1 MNIRT
6 FVTSLDLSLTNT
18 LFAIGA
24 AVLSFIV
31 IHGAVAFFR
40 GRLATLSENSAHSAV
55 AAVLRQTLA
64 RTSKLAV
71 IATSLLIGLSV
82 LDLPPKWEGR
92 VSNLWFITL
101 GIQLALYAHR
111 AIAVTAQRYF
121 RQRAPA
127 GGDDEQVT
135 VANTFITWILQIAVW
150 VIFLL
155 ATLSNLGINVTT
167 LVASLG
173 IGGIAIALAVQ
184 NVLGDLFASLSIAVD
199 KPFEVGDSI
208 SVAGF
213 SGKVEHV
220 GLKTTRV
227 RADSG
232 EQIVISNAQILKDT
246 LRNFKRMTTRRV
258 QFTVNVNPTT
268 APAVAGQV
276 PGALRTIIE
285 RQSQVRFD
293 RAHLKTLD
301 QEFIGYEVVYFVLDP
316 NYTLFMDTQQTIIL
330 ETMQLLDELGIS
342 TARRAQPVKVIAAE
356 VQAAEAGTASA
367 APVTSASTST
377 STSTSTTPAPAGA
390 ARPTLIKTAFD

>member
-1 MNIRT
+1 VNIRT
-6 FVTSLDLSLTNT
+6 FITTLDLSLPNT

-24 AVLSFIV
+24 AVASFIV

-40 GRLATLSENSAHSAV
+40 RRLCALSDERAHKPV
-55 AAVLRQTLA
+55 AEVLRQTLA

-82 LDLPPKWEGR
+82 LDLPLKWEGR

-111 AIAVTAQRYF
+111 AIAVAAQRYF
-121 RQRAPA
+121 RRRAPA
-127 GGDDEQVT
+127 GIEDEQVT
-135 VANTFITWILQIAVW
+135 VAHTFITWVLQITVW
-150 VIFLL
+150 VVFVL
-155 ATLSNLGINVTT
+155 ATLSNLGINVST

-246 LRNFKRMTTRRV
+246 LRNFKRMSTRRV
-258 QFTVNVNPTT
+258 QFTLNVNPTT
-268 APAVAGQV
+268 KPDVAAQV
-276 PGALRTIIE
+276 PPALQAIIE
-285 RQSQVRFD
+285 KQATVRFE
-293 RAHLKTLD
+293 RAHLKSLD
-301 QEFIGYEVVYFVLDP
+301 QEFISYEVVYYVLDP
-316 NYTLFMDTQQTIIL
+316 NYTLYMDTQQAIIL
-330 ETMQLLDELGIS
+330 ETMRLLDELGIS
-342 TARRAQPVKVIAAE
+342 TAKRAQPVKVIASDVTPDAPQKAPE
-356 VQAAEAGTASA
+356 AARES
-367 APVTSASTST
+367 PV
-377 STSTSTTPAPAGA
+377 
-390 ARPTLIKTAFD
+390 ARPTLIKTAYE

>member
-1 MNIRT
+1 VNIRT
-6 FVTSLDLSLTNT
+6 FFTSLDLTLANS

-40 GRLATLSENSAHSAV
+40 RRLCAVPENHANNAV
-55 AAVLRQTLA
+55 FEVLRQTLA

-71 IATSLLIGLSV
+71 LATALLIGLSV
-82 LDLPPKWEGR
+82 LDLPLKWDAR

-101 GIQLALYAHR
+101 GIQLALWVHR
-111 AIAVTAQRYF
+111 AIAVAAQRYF
-121 RQRAPA
+121 RRHAPA
-127 GGDDEQVT
+127 GGEDQQVT
-135 VANTFITWILQIAVW
+135 VAHTFITWVLQIMVW
-150 VIFLL
+150 VVFLL
-155 ATLSNLGINVTT
+155 ATLQNLGINVTT

-208 SVAGF
+208 AVAGF

-246 LRNFKRMTTRRV
+246 LRNFKRMSTRRV
-258 QFTVNVNPTT
+258 QFAVNVNPTT
-268 APAVAGQV
+268 PPAIAGQV
-276 PGALRTIIE
+276 PAALKAIIE
-285 RQSQVRFD
+285 RQDKVRFD

-301 QEFIGYEVVYFVLDP
+301 QEFIGYEVVYFVLTAD
-316 NYTLFMDTQQTIIL
+316 YSLFMDTQQTIIL
-330 ETMQLLDELGIS
+330 ETMQLLDQLGIS
-342 TARRAQPVKVIAAE
+342 TAKRAQPVNVIANE
-356 VQAAEAGTASA
+356 VQPVPQVAQPVSA
-367 APVTSASTST
+367 RDNP
-377 STSTSTTPAPAGA
+377 A
-390 ARPTLIKTAFD
+390 ARPTLIKTAYE

>member
-1 MNIRT
+1 VNIRT
-6 FVTSLDLSLTNT
+6 FFSSLDLSLTNT

-40 GRLATLSENSAHSAV
+40 RRLCALPEDHANNAV
-55 AAVLRQTLA
+55 FDVLRQTLA

-82 LDLPPKWEGR
+82 LDLPLKWEAR

-121 RQRAPA
+121 RRRAPA
-127 GGDDEQVT
+127 GVEDQQVT
-135 VANTFITWILQIAVW
+135 VAHTFITWVLQIMVW

-155 ATLSNLGINVTT
+155 ATLQNLGINVTT

-246 LRNFKRMTTRRV
+246 LRNFKRMSTRRV
-258 QFTVNVNPTT
+258 QFAVNVNPTT
-268 APAVAGQV
+268 PPDIAGQV
-276 PGALRTIIE
+276 PAALRAIIE
-285 RQSQVRFD
+285 KQDKVRFD

-301 QEFIGYEVVYFVLDP
+301 QEFIGYEVVYFVLTPD
-316 NYTLFMDTQQTIIL
+316 YALFMDTQQTIIL
-330 ETMQLLDELGIS
+330 ETMQLLDQLGIS
-342 TARRAQPVKVIAAE
+342 TAKRAQPVNVIASE
-356 VQAAEAGTASA
+356 VQPAAQPDQP
-367 APVTSASTST
+367 APVREA
-377 STSTSTTPAPAGA
+377 PAP
-390 ARPTLIKTAFD
+390 RPTLIKTAYE

>member
-1 MNIRT
+1 VNIRT
-6 FVTSLDLSLTNT
+6 FFTSLDLTLANS

-40 GRLATLSENSAHSAV
+40 RRLCAVPENHANNAV
-55 AAVLRQTLA
+55 FEVLRQTLA

-71 IATSLLIGLSV
+71 FATALLIGLSV
-82 LDLPPKWEGR
+82 LDLPLKWDAR

-101 GIQLALYAHR
+101 GIQLAMWVHR
-111 AIAVTAQRYF
+111 AIAVAAQRYF
-121 RQRAPA
+121 RRHAPA
-127 GGDDEQVT
+127 GGEDQQVT
-135 VANTFITWILQIAVW
+135 VAHTFITWVLQIMVW
-150 VIFLL
+150 VVFLL
-155 ATLSNLGINVTT
+155 ATLQNLGINVTT

-208 SVAGF
+208 AVAGF

-246 LRNFKRMTTRRV
+246 LRNFKRMSTRRV
-258 QFTVNVNPTT
+258 QFAVNVNPTT
-268 APAVAGQV
+268 PPAIAGQV
-276 PGALRTIIE
+276 PAALKAIIE
-285 RQSQVRFD
+285 RQDKVRFD

-301 QEFIGYEVVYFVLDP
+301 QEFIGYEVVYFVLTAD
-316 NYTLFMDTQQTIIL
+316 YSLFMDTQQTIIL
-330 ETMQLLDELGIS
+330 ETMQLLDQLGIS
-342 TARRAQPVKVIAAE
+342 TAKRAQPVNVIANE
-356 VQAAEAGTASA
+356 VQPVPQEAQ
-367 APVTSASTST
+367 
-377 STSTSTTPAPAGA
+377 PAPARDNPA
-390 ARPTLIKTAFD
+390 ARPTLIKTAYE

>member
-1 MNIRT
+1 VNIRT

-18 LFAIGA
+18 LFAIAA

-40 GRLATLSENSAHSAV
+40 RRLCNLSEERAHKPV
-55 AAVLRQTLA
+55 AEVLRQTLA

-71 IATSLLIGLSV
+71 LATALLIGLSV
-82 LDLPPKWEGR
+82 LDLPPKWDAR

-111 AIAVTAQRYF
+111 AIAVAAQRYF
-121 RQRAPA
+121 RRRAPA
-127 GGDDEQVT
+127 GVEDEQVT
-135 VANTFITWILQIAVW
+135 VAHTFITWVLQIAVW

-155 ATLSNLGINVTT
+155 ATLQNLGINVST

-258 QFTVNVNPTT
+258 QFAVNVNPTT
-268 APAVAGQV
+268 SPDVAAQV
-276 PGALRTIIE
+276 PAALKAIIE
-285 RQSQVRFD
+285 KQDNVRFE

-301 QEFIGYEVVYFVLDP
+301 QEYLGYEVVYYVLDP
-316 NYTLFMDTQQTIIL
+316 NYTLFMDTQQAIIL
-330 ETMQLLDELGIS
+330 ETMQLLEALGIS
-342 TARRAQPVKVIAAE
+342 TAKRAQPVKVIAAD
-356 VQAAEAGTASA
+356 VTRDTPVAAAEPAHHT
-367 APVTSASTST
+367 PV
-377 STSTSTTPAPAGA
+377 P
-390 ARPTLIKTAFD
+390 RPTLIKTAYE

>member
-1 MNIRT
+1 VNIRT
-6 FVTSLDLSLTNT
+6 FFTSLDLTLANS

-40 GRLATLSENSAHSAV
+40 RRLCAVPENHANNAV
-55 AAVLRQTLA
+55 FEVLRQTLA

-71 IATSLLIGLSV
+71 LATALLIGLSV
-82 LDLPPKWEGR
+82 LDLPLKWDAR

-101 GIQLALYAHR
+101 GIQLALWVHR
-111 AIAVTAQRYF
+111 AIAVAAQRYF
-121 RQRAPA
+121 RRHAPA
-127 GGDDEQVT
+127 GGEDQQVT
-135 VANTFITWILQIAVW
+135 VAHTFITWVLQIMVW
-150 VIFLL
+150 VVFLL
-155 ATLSNLGINVTT
+155 ATLQNLGINVTT

-208 SVAGF
+208 AVAGF

-246 LRNFKRMTTRRV
+246 LRNFKRMSTRRV
-258 QFTVNVNPTT
+258 QFAVNVNPTT
-268 APAVAGQV
+268 PPAIAGQV
-276 PGALRTIIE
+276 PAALKAIIE
-285 RQSQVRFD
+285 RQDKVRFD

-301 QEFIGYEVVYFVLDP
+301 QEFIGYEVVYFVLTAD
-316 NYTLFMDTQQTIIL
+316 YSLFMDTQQTIIL
-330 ETMQLLDELGIS
+330 ETMRLLDQLGIS
-342 TARRAQPVKVIAAE
+342 TAKRAQPVNVIANE
-356 VQAAEAGTASA
+356 VQPVPQEAQ
-367 APVTSASTST
+367 
-377 STSTSTTPAPAGA
+377 PAPARDNPA
-390 ARPTLIKTAFD
+390 ARPTLIKTAHE

>member
-1 MNIRT
+1 VNIRT
-6 FVTSLDLSLTNT
+6 FFTSLDLTLANS

-40 GRLATLSENSAHSAV
+40 RRLCAVPENHANNAV
-55 AAVLRQTLA
+55 FEVLRQTLA

-71 IATSLLIGLSV
+71 FATALLIGLSV
-82 LDLPPKWEGR
+82 LDLPPKWDAR

-101 GIQLALYAHR
+101 GIQLALWVHR
-111 AIAVTAQRYF
+111 AIAVAAQRYF
-121 RQRAPA
+121 RRHEPA
-127 GGDDEQVT
+127 GGEDQQVT
-135 VANTFITWILQIAVW
+135 VAHTFITWVLQIMVW
-150 VIFLL
+150 VVFLL
-155 ATLSNLGINVTT
+155 ATLQNLGINVTT

-258 QFTVNVNPTT
+258 QFAVNVNPTT
-268 APAVAGQV
+268 PPDIAGQV
-276 PGALRTIIE
+276 PAALKAIIE
-285 RQSQVRFD
+285 RQDKVRFD

-301 QEFIGYEVVYFVLDP
+301 QEFIGYEVVYFVLTAD
-316 NYTLFMDTQQTIIL
+316 YSLFMDTQQTIIL
-330 ETMQLLDELGIS
+330 ETMQLLDQLGIS
-342 TARRAQPVKVIAAE
+342 TAKRAQPVNVIANE
-356 VQAAEAGTASA
+356 VQ
-367 APVTSASTST
+367 PVPQVAQ
-377 STSTSTTPAPAGA
+377 PAPARDNPA
-390 ARPTLIKTAFD
+390 ARPTLIKTAYEQ

>member
-1 MNIRT
+1 VNIRT
-6 FVTSLDLSLTNT
+6 FFTSLDLTVANS

-40 GRLATLSENSAHSAV
+40 RRLCAVPENHANNAV
-55 AAVLRQTLA
+55 FEVLRQTLA

-71 IATSLLIGLSV
+71 LATALLIGLSV
-82 LDLPPKWEGR
+82 LDLPLKWDAR

-101 GIQLALYAHR
+101 GIQLALWVHR
-111 AIAVTAQRYF
+111 AIAVAAQRYF
-121 RQRAPA
+121 RRHAPA
-127 GGDDEQVT
+127 GGEDQQVT
-135 VANTFITWILQIAVW
+135 VAHTFITWVLQIMVW
-150 VIFLL
+150 VVFLL
-155 ATLSNLGINVTT
+155 ATLQNLGINVTT

-208 SVAGF
+208 AVAGF

-246 LRNFKRMTTRRV
+246 LRNFKRMSTRRV
-258 QFTVNVNPTT
+258 QFAVNVNPTT
-268 APAVAGQV
+268 PPAIAGQV
-276 PGALRTIIE
+276 PAALKAIIE
-285 RQSQVRFD
+285 RQDKVRFD

-301 QEFIGYEVVYFVLDP
+301 QEFIGYEVVYFVLTAD
-316 NYTLFMDTQQTIIL
+316 YSLFMDTQQTIIL
-330 ETMQLLDELGIS
+330 ETMQLLDQLGIS
-342 TARRAQPVKVIAAE
+342 TAKRAQPVNVIANE
-356 VQAAEAGTASA
+356 VQPVPQVAQPVSA
-367 APVTSASTST
+367 RDNP
-377 STSTSTTPAPAGA
+377 A
-390 ARPTLIKTAFD
+390 ARPTLIKTAYE

>member
-1 MNIRT
+1 VNIRT
-6 FVTSLDLSLTNT
+6 FFTSLDLTLANS

-40 GRLATLSENSAHSAV
+40 RRLCAVPENHANNAV
-55 AAVLRQTLA
+55 FEVLRQTLA

-71 IATSLLIGLSV
+71 LATALLIGLSV
-82 LDLPPKWEGR
+82 LDLPLKWDAR

-101 GIQLALYAHR
+101 GIQLALWVHR
-111 AIAVTAQRYF
+111 AIAVAAQRYF
-121 RQRAPA
+121 RRHAPA
-127 GGDDEQVT
+127 GGEDQQVT
-135 VANTFITWILQIAVW
+135 VAHTFITWVLQIMVW
-150 VIFLL
+150 VVFLL
-155 ATLSNLGINVTT
+155 ATLQNLGINVTT

-208 SVAGF
+208 AVAGF

-246 LRNFKRMTTRRV
+246 LRNFKRMSTRRV
-258 QFTVNVNPTT
+258 QFAVNVNPTT
-268 APAVAGQV
+268 PPAIAGQV
-276 PGALRTIIE
+276 PAALKAIIE
-285 RQSQVRFD
+285 RQDKVRFD

-301 QEFIGYEVVYFVLDP
+301 QEFIGYEVVYFVLTAD
-316 NYTLFMDTQQTIIL
+316 YSLFMDTQQTIIL
-330 ETMQLLDELGIS
+330 ETMQLLDQLGIS
-342 TARRAQPVKVIAAE
+342 TAKRAQPVNVIANE
-356 VQAAEAGTASA
+356 VQ
-367 APVTSASTST
+367 PVPQVAQ
-377 STSTSTTPAPAGA
+377 PAPARDNPA
-390 ARPTLIKTAFD
+390 ARPTLIKTAYE

>member
-1 MNIRT
+1 VNIRT
-6 FVTSLDLSLTNT
+6 FVTTLDLSLTNT
-18 LFAIGA
+18 LFAIAA

-31 IHGAVAFFR
+31 IHGTVAFFR
-40 GRLATLSENSAHSAV
+40 KRLCNLPDAKAHQPV
-55 AAVLRQTLA
+55 YEVLRQTLA
-64 RTSKLAV
+64 RTSRLAV
-71 IATSLLIGLSV
+71 LATALLIGLSV
-82 LDLPPKWEGR
+82 LDLPPKWEAR

-101 GIQLALYAHR
+101 GIQLAIYAHR
-111 AIAVTAQRYF
+111 AIAVAAQRYF
-121 RQRAPA
+121 RRRAPS
-127 GGDDEQVT
+127 GVEDEQVT
-135 VANTFITWILQIAVW
+135 VAHTFITWVLQIAVW

-155 ATLSNLGINVTT
+155 ATLQNLGINVTT

-246 LRNFKRMTTRRV
+246 LRNFKRMTTRRI
-258 QFTVNVNPTT
+258 QFAINVNPTT
-268 APAVAGQV
+268 APDVAAQV
-276 PGALRTIIE
+276 PAALKAIIE
-285 RQSQVRFD
+285 KQDKVRFE

-301 QEFIGYEVVYFVLDP
+301 QEFIAYEVVYYVLDP
-316 NYTLFMDTQQTIIL
+316 NYTLFMDTQQAIIL
-330 ETMQLLDELGIS
+330 DVMQLLDQLGIS
-342 TARRAQPVKVIAAE
+342 TAKRAQPVKVMAAE
-356 VQAAEAGTASA
+356 VTKDAPAAGPAPVASA
-367 APVTSASTST
+367 P
-377 STSTSTTPAPAGA
+377 
-390 ARPTLIKTAFD
+390 RPTLIKTAYE

>member
-1 MNIRT
+1 VNIRT
-6 FVTSLDLSLTNT
+6 FFTSLDLTLANS

-40 GRLATLSENSAHSAV
+40 RRLCAVPENHANNAV
-55 AAVLRQTLA
+55 FEVLRQTLA

-71 IATSLLIGLSV
+71 LATALLIGLSV
-82 LDLPPKWEGR
+82 LDLPPKWDAR

-101 GIQLALYAHR
+101 GIQLAMWVHR
-111 AIAVTAQRYF
+111 AIAVAAQRYF
-121 RQRAPA
+121 RRHAPA
-127 GGDDEQVT
+127 GGEDQQVT
-135 VANTFITWILQIAVW
+135 VAHTFITWVLQIMVW
-150 VIFLL
+150 VVFLL
-155 ATLSNLGINVTT
+155 ATLQNLGINVTT

-208 SVAGF
+208 AVAGF

-246 LRNFKRMTTRRV
+246 LRNFKRMSTRRV
-258 QFTVNVNPTT
+258 QFAVNVNPTT
-268 APAVAGQV
+268 PPAIAGQV
-276 PGALRTIIE
+276 PAALKAIIE
-285 RQSQVRFD
+285 RQDKVRFD

-301 QEFIGYEVVYFVLDP
+301 QEFIGYEVVYFVLTAD
-316 NYTLFMDTQQTIIL
+316 YSLFMDTQQTIIL
-330 ETMQLLDELGIS
+330 ETMQLLDQLGIS
-342 TARRAQPVKVIAAE
+342 TAKRAQPVNVIANE
-356 VQAAEAGTASA
+356 VQPVPQVAQPVSA
-367 APVTSASTST
+367 RDNP
-377 STSTSTTPAPAGA
+377 A
-390 ARPTLIKTAFD
+390 ARPTLIKTAYE

>member
-1 MNIRT
+1 MNIPV
-6 FVTSLDLSLTNT
+6 FITSLDLSLTNT

-40 GRLATLSENSAHSAV
+40 KRLNSLSESGAHSAV
-55 AAVLRQTLA
+55 AEVLRQTLA

-71 IATSLLIGLSV
+71 IATALLIGLSV

-111 AIAVTAQRYF
+111 AIAVSAQRYF
-121 RQRAPA
+121 RRRAPV
-127 GGDDEQVT
+127 GGEDEQVT
-135 VANTFITWILQIAVW
+135 VAHTFITWILQIAVW
-150 VIFLL
+150 VVFLL
-155 ATLSNLGINVTT
+155 ATLSNLGVNVST

-173 IGGIAIALAVQ
+173 IGGIAVALAVQ

-258 QFTVNVNPTT
+258 QFALQVNPDTP
-268 APAVAGQV
+268 PALAGQI
-276 PGALRTIIE
+276 PAALRAIIE
-285 RQSQVRFD
+285 RQDKVRFD
-293 RAHLKTLD
+293 RAHLKTLAP
-301 QEFIGYEVVYFVLDP
+301 ESIGYEVVYFVLDP
-316 NYTLFMDTQQTIIL
+316 NYTLFMDTQQIIIL
-330 ETMQLLDELGIS
+330 EMMQLLDDLGIS
-342 TARRAQPVKVIAAE
+342 TAPRPQPVQVMAAE
-356 VQAAEAGTASA
+356 VLPGPTAA
-367 APVTSASTST
+367 APV
-377 STSTSTTPAPAGA
+377 
-390 ARPTLIKTAFD
+390 RPTLLKTASDQATASVPAPRATRAPSG

>member
-24 AVLSFIV
+24 AVASFII

-40 GRLATLSENSAHSAV
+40 RRLCAVSEDNGHSAV
-55 AAVLRQTLA
+55 AEVLRQTLA

-101 GIQLALYAHR
+101 GIQLALWAHR

-121 RQRAPA
+121 RRRAPA
-127 GGDDEQVT
+127 GVEDEQVT
-135 VANTFITWILQIAVW
+135 VAHTFITWILQIAVW
-150 VIFLL
+150 VVFLL

-246 LRNFKRMTTRRV
+246 LRNFKRMSTRRI
-258 QFTVNVNPTT
+258 QFSVNVNPTT
-268 APAVAGQV
+268 PPDVAGKV
-276 PGALRTIIE
+276 PAALKAIIE
-285 RQSQVRFD
+285 KQDQVRFD

-301 QEFIGYEVVYFVLDP
+301 QEFIGYEIVYFVLTPD
-316 NYTLFMDTQQTIIL
+316 YGLFMNTQQTILL
-330 ETMQLLDELGIS
+330 ETMQLLESLGIS
-342 TARRAQPVKVIAAE
+342 TAKRAQPVQVIAAE
-356 VQAAEAGTASA
+356 VQAADTPATAASA
-367 APVTSASTST
+367 PAPVT
-377 STSTSTTPAPAGA
+377 
-390 ARPTLIKTAFD
+390 ARPTLIKTAYE

>member
-1 MNIRT
+1 VNIRT

-24 AVLSFIV
+24 AVLSFI
-31 IHGAVAFFR
+31 ILHGAIALFR
-40 GRLATLSENSAHSAV
+40 KRLDALSEENAHRPV
-55 AAVLRQTLA
+55 VEVLRQTLA
-64 RTSKLAV
+64 RTSRLA
-71 IATSLLIGLSV
+71 IFATAVLIGLSV
-82 LDLPPKWEGR
+82 LDLPLKWEAR

-101 GIQLALYAHR
+101 GIQLALYVHR

-121 RQRAPA
+121 RRRAPA
-127 GGDDEQVT
+127 GVEDEQVT
-135 VANTFITWILQIAVW
+135 VAHTFITWILQITVW
-150 VIFLL
+150 VVFLL

-184 NVLGDLFASLSIAVD
+184 NVLGDLFASLAIAVD

-232 EQIVISNAQILKDT
+232 EQIVIANAQILKDT

-268 APAVAGQV
+268 APDVAGQV
-276 PGALRTIIE
+276 PAALRAIIE
-285 RQSQVRFD
+285 KKDKVRFD

-301 QEFIGYEVVYFVLDP
+301 QEFISYEIVYFVLDA
-316 NYTLFMDTQQTIIL
+316 NYSLFMDTQQAVIL
-330 ETMQLLDELGIS
+330 EIMALLDDLGIS
-342 TARRAQPVKVIAAE
+342 TAKRAQPVRVIAT
-356 VQAAEAGTASA
+356 EAPHATQ
-367 APVTSASTST
+367 
-377 STSTSTTPAPAGA
+377 PAPERPRETPA
-390 ARPTLIKTAFD
+390 ARPTLIKTAYE

>member
-6 FVTSLDLSLTNT
+6 FFSSLDLTLANS

-40 GRLATLSENSAHSAV
+40 RRLCALPENHANNAV
-55 AAVLRQTLA
+55 FEVLRQTLA

-71 IATSLLIGLSV
+71 FATALLIGLSV
-82 LDLPPKWEGR
+82 LDLPQKWDAR

-101 GIQLALYAHR
+101 GIQLALWVHR
-111 AIAVTAQRYF
+111 AIAVAAQRYF
-121 RQRAPA
+121 RRRAPA
-127 GGDDEQVT
+127 GVEDQQVT
-135 VANTFITWILQIAVW
+135 VAHTFITWVLQIMVW
-150 VIFLL
+150 VVFLL
-155 ATLSNLGINVTT
+155 ATLQNLGINVTT

-258 QFTVNVNPTT
+258 QFAVNVNPTT
-268 APAVAGQV
+268 PPDIAGQV
-276 PGALRTIIE
+276 PAALKAIIE
-285 RQSQVRFD
+285 RQDKVRFD

-301 QEFIGYEVVYFVLDP
+301 QEFIGYEVVYFVLTAD
-316 NYTLFMDTQQTIIL
+316 YSLFMDTQQTIIL
-330 ETMQLLDELGIS
+330 ETMQLLDQLGIS
-342 TARRAQPVKVIAAE
+342 TAKRAQPVNVIASE
-356 VQAAEAGTASA
+356 VQ
-367 APVTSASTST
+367 PVPQVAR
-377 STSTSTTPAPAGA
+377 PAPARDNPA
-390 ARPTLIKTAFD
+390 ARPALIKTAFE

>member
-6 FVTSLDLSLTNT
+6 FVTTLDLSLTNT

-24 AVLSFIV
+24 AILSFVV

-40 GRLATLSENSAHSAV
+40 KRLCSLSDETAHKPV
-55 AAVLRQTLA
+55 AEVLRQTLA

-71 IATSLLIGLSV
+71 VATSLLIGLSV
-82 LDLPPKWEGR
+82 LDLPAKWDAR
-92 VSNLWFITL
+92 VANLWFITL

-111 AIAVTAQRYF
+111 AIAVAAARYF
-121 RQRAPA
+121 RRRAPA

-135 VANTFITWILQIAVW
+135 VAHTFITWVLQISVW
-150 VIFLL
+150 VMFLL
-155 ATLSNLGINVTT
+155 AMLQNLGINVST

-213 SGKVEHV
+213 SGTVEHV

-246 LRNFKRMTTRRV
+246 LRNFKRMTNRRI
-258 QFTVNVNPTT
+258 QFALNVNPTT
-268 APAVAGQV
+268 APDVAARV
-276 PGALRTIIE
+276 PAALQAIIE
-285 RQSQVRFD
+285 KQARVRFE

-301 QEFIGYEVVYFVLDP
+301 QEFIGYEVVYYVLDP
-316 NYTLFMDTQQTIIL
+316 NYTLYMDIQQAIIL
-330 ETMQLLDELGIS
+330 DAMQLLDELGIS

-356 VQAAEAGTASA
+356 VRNAA
-367 APVTSASTST
+367 AP
-377 STSTSTTPAPAGA
+377 PAPAPA
-390 ARPTLIKTAFD
+390 HPPQRPALIKTAYES

>member
-1 MNIRT
+1 VNIRT
-6 FVTSLDLSLTNT
+6 FFTSLDLTLANS
-18 LFAIGA
+18 LFAVGA
-24 AVLSFIV
+24 AILSFIV

-40 GRLATLSENSAHSAV
+40 RRLCAVPENHANNAV
-55 AAVLRQTLA
+55 FEVLRQTLA

-71 IATSLLIGLSV
+71 FATALLIGLSV
-82 LDLPPKWEGR
+82 LDLPPKWDAR

-101 GIQLALYAHR
+101 GIQLALWVHR
-111 AIAVTAQRYF
+111 AIAVAAQRYF
-121 RQRAPA
+121 RRREPA
-127 GGDDEQVT
+127 GGEDQQVT
-135 VANTFITWILQIAVW
+135 VAHTFITWVLQIMVW
-150 VIFLL
+150 VVFLL
-155 ATLSNLGINVTT
+155 ATLQNLGINVTT

-258 QFTVNVNPTT
+258 QFAVNVNPTT
-268 APAVAGQV
+268 PPDIAGQV
-276 PGALRTIIE
+276 PAALKAIIE
-285 RQSQVRFD
+285 RQDKVRFD

-301 QEFIGYEVVYFVLDP
+301 QEFIGYEVVYFVLTAD
-316 NYTLFMDTQQTIIL
+316 YSLFMDTQQTIIL
-330 ETMQLLDELGIS
+330 ETMQLLDQLGIS
-342 TARRAQPVKVIAAE
+342 TAKRAQPVNVIANE
-356 VQAAEAGTASA
+356 VQSA
-367 APVTSASTST
+367 VQKDLP
-377 STSTSTTPAPAGA
+377 TPARETPA
-390 ARPTLIKTAFD
+390 ARPTLIKTAYE

>member
-6 FVTSLDLSLTNT
+6 FVTSLDLSLTNS

-24 AVLSFIV
+24 AVLSFII
-31 IHGAVAFFR
+31 IHGAIALFR
-40 GRLATLSENSAHSAV
+40 RRLDALSEENSHRPV
-55 AAVLRQTLA
+55 VEVLRQTLA
-64 RTSKLAV
+64 RTSRLA
-71 IATSLLIGLSV
+71 IFATAVLIGLSV
-82 LDLPPKWEGR
+82 LDLPLKWEAR

-101 GIQLALYAHR
+101 GIQLALYVHR

-121 RQRAPA
+121 RRRAPA
-127 GGDDEQVT
+127 GVEDEQVT
-135 VANTFITWILQIAVW
+135 VAHTFITWILQITVW

-173 IGGIAIALAVQ
+173 IGGVAIALAVQ
-184 NVLGDLFASLSIAVD
+184 NVLGDLFASLAIAVD

-268 APAVAGQV
+268 SPDCAGQV
-276 PGALRTIIE
+276 PAALRAIIE
-285 RQSQVRFD
+285 KKDKVRFD

-301 QEFIGYEVVYFVLDP
+301 QEFISYEIVYFVLDA
-316 NYTLFMDTQQTIIL
+316 NYALYMDTQQAIIL
-330 ETMQLLDELGIS
+330 EIMQLLDDLGIS
-342 TARRAQPVKVIAAE
+342 TAKRVQPVKVIATE
-356 VQAAEAGTASA
+356 TVQPAAEA
-367 APVTSASTST
+367 PRE
-377 STSTSTTPAPAGA
+377 TPAP
-390 ARPTLIKTAFD
+390 RPTLIKTAYE

>member
-1 MNIRT
+1 VTIRT
-6 FVTSLDLSLTNT
+6 FITALDLSLTNT

-40 GRLATLSENSAHSAV
+40 QRLTTLSDGRTHSAV
-55 AAVLRQTLA
+55 AEVLRQTLA

-71 IATSLLIGLSV
+71 IATALLIGLSV

-121 RQRAPA
+121 RRRAPA
-127 GGDDEQVT
+127 GGEDEQVT
-135 VANTFITWILQIAVW
+135 VAHTFITWILQIAVW
-150 VIFLL
+150 VVFLL
-155 ATLSNLGINVTT
+155 ATLSNLGINVST

-258 QFTVNVNPTT
+258 QFSLQVHPGT
-268 APAVAGQV
+268 APDLAGKL
-276 PGALRTIIE
+276 PAALRAIIE
-285 RQSQVRFD
+285 RQDKVRFD

-330 ETMQLLDELGIS
+330 EMMHLLEELGIS

-356 VQAAEAGTASA
+356 VQASDPGA
-367 APVTSASTST
+367 APALQ
-377 STSTSTTPAPAGA
+377 
-390 ARPTLIKTAFD
+390 RPTLIQTARASVPASPATRAPSA

>member
-1 MNIRT
+1 MNIRN
-6 FVTSLDLSLTNT
+6 FVTTLDLTLPNT

-24 AVLSFIV
+24 AVASFV
-31 IHGAVAFFR
+31 ILHAAVAFFR
-40 GRLATLSENSAHSAV
+40 QRLASLSEETAHRPV
-55 AAVLRQTLA
+55 AEVLRQTLA

-71 IATSLLIGLSV
+71 LATALLIGLSV
-82 LDLPPKWEGR
+82 LDLPPKWDAR

-111 AIAVTAQRYF
+111 AISVGAQRYF
-121 RQRAPA
+121 RRREAP
-127 GGDDEQVT
+127 GSQDEQVT
-135 VANTFITWILQIAVW
+135 IAHTFITWVLQISVW
-150 VIFLL
+150 VIFVLALL
-155 ATLSNLGINVTT
+155 QNLGINVST

-184 NVLGDLFASLSIAVD
+184 NVLGDLFASLSIATD

-232 EQIVISNAQILKDT
+232 EQIVIANAQILKDT

-258 QFTVNVNPTT
+258 QFALNVNPTT
-268 APAVAGQV
+268 RPDIAAQV
-276 PGALRTIIE
+276 PAALKIIIE
-285 RQSQVRFD
+285 KQANVRFE

-301 QEFIGYEVVYFVLDP
+301 QEFLGYEVVYYVLDP
-316 NYTLFMDTQQTIIL
+316 NYTLSMDIQQAIIL
-330 ETMQLLDELGIS
+330 EAMQLLDDLGIS
-342 TARRAQPVKVIAAE
+342 TARRVQPVKVVAGEVPATAA
-356 VQAAEAGTASA
+356 AHA
-367 APVTSASTST
+367 APAA
-377 STSTSTTPAPAGA
+377 PAP
-390 ARPTLIKTAFD
+390 RPTLIKTAAE

>member
-6 FVTSLDLSLTNT
+6 FFTSLDLSLTNS

-40 GRLATLSENSAHSAV
+40 RRLCAVPENHANNAV
-55 AAVLRQTLA
+55 FEVLRQTLA

-71 IATSLLIGLSV
+71 FATAVLVGLSV
-82 LDLPPKWEGR
+82 LDLPLKWEAR

-101 GIQLALYAHR
+101 GIQFALWVHR
-111 AIAVTAQRYF
+111 AIAVAAQRYF
-121 RQRAPA
+121 RRRAPA
-127 GGDDEQVT
+127 GGEDQQVT
-135 VANTFITWILQIAVW
+135 VAHTFITWVLQIMVW
-150 VIFLL
+150 VVFLL
-155 ATLSNLGINVTT
+155 ATLQNLGINVTT

-246 LRNFKRMTTRRV
+246 LRNFKRMSTRRV
-258 QFTVNVNPTT
+258 QFAVNVNPTT
-268 APAVAGQV
+268 PPHIAGQV
-276 PGALRTIIE
+276 PAALKAIIE
-285 RQSQVRFD
+285 RQDKVRFD

-301 QEFIGYEVVYFVLDP
+301 QEFLGYEVVYFVLTAD
-316 NYTLFMDTQQTIIL
+316 YALFMDTQQTIIL
-330 ETMQLLDELGIS
+330 ETMQLLDQLGIS
-342 TARRAQPVKVIAAE
+342 TAKRAQPVNVIANE
-356 VQAAEAGTASA
+356 VQPAAQAAQP
-367 APVTSASTST
+367 APVRE
-377 STSTSTTPAPAGA
+377 APA
-390 ARPTLIKTAFD
+390 ARPTLIKTAYE

>member
-1 MNIRT
+1 VNFRT
-6 FVTSLDLSLTNT
+6 FFTSLDLTLANS
-18 LFAIGA
+18 LFAVGA
-24 AVLSFIV
+24 AILSFIV

-40 GRLATLSENSAHSAV
+40 RRLCAVPENHANNAV
-55 AAVLRQTLA
+55 FEVLRQTLA

-71 IATSLLIGLSV
+71 FATALLIGLSV
-82 LDLPPKWEGR
+82 LDLPPKWDSR

-101 GIQLALYAHR
+101 GIQLALWVHR
-111 AIAVTAQRYF
+111 AIAVAAQRYF
-121 RQRAPA
+121 RRREPA
-127 GGDDEQVT
+127 GGEDQQVT
-135 VANTFITWILQIAVW
+135 VAHTFITWVLQIMVW
-150 VIFLL
+150 VVFLL
-155 ATLSNLGINVTT
+155 ATLQNLGINVTT

-258 QFTVNVNPTT
+258 QFAVNVNPTT
-268 APAVAGQV
+268 PPDIAGQV
-276 PGALRTIIE
+276 PAALKAIIE
-285 RQSQVRFD
+285 RQDKVRFD

-301 QEFIGYEVVYFVLDP
+301 QEFIGYEVVYFVLTAD
-316 NYTLFMDTQQTIIL
+316 YSLFMDTQQTIIL
-330 ETMQLLDELGIS
+330 ETMQLLDQLGIS
-342 TARRAQPVKVIAAE
+342 TAKRAQPVNVIANE
-356 VQAAEAGTASA
+356 VQPAVQKDL
-367 APVTSASTST
+367 P
-377 STSTSTTPAPAGA
+377 TPARETPA
-390 ARPTLIKTAFD
+390 ARPTLIKTAYE

>member
-1 MNIRT
+1 MNIRN
-6 FVTSLDLSLTNT
+6 FVNTLDLSLPNT

-24 AVLSFIV
+24 AVASFIV
-31 IHGAVAFFR
+31 IHGVVAFFR
-40 GRLATLSENSAHSAV
+40 KRLGALSEENAHRPV
-55 AAVLRQTLA
+55 FEVLRQTLA
-64 RTSKLAV
+64 RTSNVVV
-71 IATSLLIGLSV
+71 IATALLIGLSV
-82 LDLPPKWEGR
+82 LDLPPKWEAR

-111 AIAVTAQRYF
+111 AIAVAAQRYF
-121 RQRAPA
+121 RKRAPA
-127 GGDDEQVT
+127 GVEDEQVT
-135 VANTFITWILQIAVW
+135 VAHTFITWIMQITVW

-155 ATLSNLGINVTT
+155 ATLSNLGINVST

-184 NVLGDLFASLSIAVD
+184 NVLGDLFASLSIATD

-246 LRNFKRMTTRRV
+246 LRNFKRMSTRRV
-258 QFTVNVNPTT
+258 QFALNVNPTT
-268 APAVAGQV
+268 SPDVAAQV
-276 PGALRTIIE
+276 PAALKAIIE
-285 RQSQVRFD
+285 KQQQVRFE

-301 QEFIGYEVVYFVLDP
+301 QEFIGYEIVYYVLDP
-316 NYTLFMDTQQTIIL
+316 NYTLFMDIQQAIIL
-330 ETMQLLDELGIS
+330 DTMQLLDQLSIS

-356 VQAAEAGTASA
+356 VQSIAPQPAPQAEPVP
-367 APVTSASTST
+367 APRPSLIKSAS
-377 STSTSTTPAPAGA
+377 
-390 ARPTLIKTAFD
+390 

>member
-6 FVTSLDLSLTNT
+6 FFTTLDLNLTNA

-24 AVLSFIV
+24 TVVSFIV

-40 GRLATLSENSAHSAV
+40 KRLCALSEERAQRPV
-55 AAVLRQTLA
+55 FEVLRQTLA
-64 RTSKLAV
+64 RTSNLV
-71 IATSLLIGLSV
+71 VVATALLIGLSV
-82 LDLPPKWEGR
+82 LDLPPKWDAR
-92 VSNLWFITL
+92 VANLWFITL

-111 AIAVTAQRYF
+111 AIAVAAQRYF

-127 GGDDEQVT
+127 GGEDQQVT
-135 VANTFITWILQIAVW
+135 VAHTFITWVLQISVW

-155 ATLSNLGINVTT
+155 AVLQNLGINVST

-208 SVAGF
+208 SVSGF

-227 RADSG
+227 RSDSG

-246 LRNFKRMTTRRV
+246 LRNFKRMSTRRV
-258 QFTVNVNPTT
+258 QFALNVNPTT
-268 APAVAGQV
+268 APDVAAQV
-276 PGALRTIIE
+276 PAALQAIIE
-285 RQSQVRFD
+285 KQDKVRFE

-301 QEFIGYEVVYFVLDP
+301 QEFIGYEVVYYVLDA
-316 NYTLFMDTQQTIIL
+316 NYTLAMDIQQAIIL
-330 ETMQLLDELGIS
+330 AAMQLLDDLSIS
-342 TARRAQPVKVIAAE
+342 TARRAQPVKVIAPE
-356 VQAAEAGTASA
+356 VQAPE
-367 APVTSASTST
+367 
-377 STSTSTTPAPAGA
+377 APAA
-390 ARPTLIKTAFD
+390 LAQATRPTLIKTAFE

>member
-1 MNIRT
+1 VNIRT
-6 FVTSLDLSLTNT
+6 FFTSLDLTLANS

-40 GRLATLSENSAHSAV
+40 RRLCAVPENHANNAV
-55 AAVLRQTLA
+55 FEVLRQTLA

-71 IATSLLIGLSV
+71 FATALLIGLSV
-82 LDLPPKWEGR
+82 LDLPLKWDAR

-101 GIQLALYAHR
+101 GIQLAMWVHR
-111 AIAVTAQRYF
+111 AIAVAAQRYF
-121 RQRAPA
+121 RRHAPA
-127 GGDDEQVT
+127 GGEDQQVT
-135 VANTFITWILQIAVW
+135 VAHTFITWVLQIMVW
-150 VIFLL
+150 IVFLL
-155 ATLSNLGINVTT
+155 ATLQNLGINVTT

-208 SVAGF
+208 AVAGF

-246 LRNFKRMTTRRV
+246 LRNFKRMSTRRV
-258 QFTVNVNPTT
+258 QFAVNVNPTT
-268 APAVAGQV
+268 PPAIAGQV
-276 PGALRTIIE
+276 PAALKAIIE
-285 RQSQVRFD
+285 RQDKVRFD

-301 QEFIGYEVVYFVLDP
+301 QEFIGYEVVYFVLTAD
-316 NYTLFMDTQQTIIL
+316 YSLFMDTQQTIIL
-330 ETMQLLDELGIS
+330 ETMQLLDQLGIS
-342 TARRAQPVKVIAAE
+342 TAKRAQPVNVIANE
-356 VQAAEAGTASA
+356 VQPVPQAAQ
-367 APVTSASTST
+367 
-377 STSTSTTPAPAGA
+377 PAPARDNPA
-390 ARPTLIKTAFD
+390 ARPTLIKTAYE

>member
-24 AVLSFIV
+24 AVLSFI
-31 IHGAVAFFR
+31 ILHGAIALFR
-40 GRLATLSENSAHSAV
+40 KRLDALSEENAHRPV
-55 AAVLRQTLA
+55 VEVLRQTLA
-64 RTSKLAV
+64 RTSRLA
-71 IATSLLIGLSV
+71 IFATAVLIGLSV
-82 LDLPPKWEGR
+82 LDLPVKWEAR

-101 GIQLALYAHR
+101 GIQLALYVHR

-121 RQRAPA
+121 RRRAPA
-127 GGDDEQVT
+127 GVEDEQVT
-135 VANTFITWILQIAVW
+135 VAHTFITWILQITVW
-150 VIFLL
+150 VVFLL

-184 NVLGDLFASLSIAVD
+184 NVLGDLFASLAIAVD

-232 EQIVISNAQILKDT
+232 EQIVIANAQILKDT

-268 APAVAGQV
+268 APDVAGQV
-276 PGALRTIIE
+276 PAALRAIIE
-285 RQSQVRFD
+285 KKDKVRFD

-301 QEFIGYEVVYFVLDP
+301 QEFISYEIVYFVLDA
-316 NYTLFMDTQQTIIL
+316 NYTLFMDTQQAVIL
-330 ETMQLLDELGIS
+330 EIMALLDDLGIS
-342 TARRAQPVKVIAAE
+342 TAKRAQPVRVIAS
-356 VQAAEAGTASA
+356 EAPHATQ
-367 APVTSASTST
+367 
-377 STSTSTTPAPAGA
+377 PAPELLRETAA
-390 ARPTLIKTAFD
+390 ARPQLIKTAYE

>member
-24 AVLSFIV
+24 AVLSFII
-31 IHGAVAFFR
+31 IHGAIALFR
-40 GRLATLSENSAHSAV
+40 KRLDTLSTENAHRPV
-55 AAVLRQTLA
+55 VEVLRQTLA
-64 RTSKLAV
+64 RTSRLA
-71 IATSLLIGLSV
+71 IFATAILIGLSV
-82 LDLPPKWEGR
+82 LDLPLKWDAR

-101 GIQLALYAHR
+101 GIQLALYVHR

-121 RQRAPA
+121 RSRTPT
-127 GGDDEQVT
+127 GGEDEQVT
-135 VANTFITWILQIAVW
+135 VAHTFITWILQITVW
-150 VIFLL
+150 MVLLL

-184 NVLGDLFASLSIAVD
+184 NVLGDLFASLAIAVD

-232 EQIVISNAQILKDT
+232 EQIVIANAQILKDT

-268 APAVAGQV
+268 SPDCAGQV
-276 PGALRTIIE
+276 PAALRAIIE
-285 RQSQVRFD
+285 KKDKVRFD
-293 RAHLKTLD
+293 RAHLKALD
-301 QEFIGYEVVYFVLDP
+301 QEFISYEIVYFVLDA
-316 NYTLFMDTQQTIIL
+316 NYTLYMDTQQAVIL
-330 ETMQLLDELGIS
+330 EIMQLLDDLGIS
-342 TARRAQPVKVIAAE
+342 TAKRVQPVKVIATE
-356 VQAAEAGTASA
+356 L
-367 APVTSASTST
+367 
-377 STSTSTTPAPAGA
+377 APAGPSAPTSPRDAPA
-390 ARPTLIKTAFD
+390 ARPTLIKTALE

>member
-1 MNIRT
+1 VNIRT
-6 FVTSLDLSLTNT
+6 FFTSLDLTLANS

-40 GRLATLSENSAHSAV
+40 RRLCAVPENHANNAV
-55 AAVLRQTLA
+55 FEVLRQTLA

-71 IATSLLIGLSV
+71 LATALLIGLSV
-82 LDLPPKWEGR
+82 LDLPLKWDAR

-101 GIQLALYAHR
+101 GIQLALWVHR
-111 AIAVTAQRYF
+111 AIAVAAQRYF
-121 RQRAPA
+121 RRHAPA
-127 GGDDEQVT
+127 GGEDQQVT
-135 VANTFITWILQIAVW
+135 VAHTFITWVLQIMVW
-150 VIFLL
+150 VVFLL
-155 ATLSNLGINVTT
+155 ATLQNLGINVTT

-208 SVAGF
+208 AVAGF

-246 LRNFKRMTTRRV
+246 LRNFKRMSTRRV
-258 QFTVNVNPTT
+258 QFAVNVNPTT
-268 APAVAGQV
+268 PPAIAGQV
-276 PGALRTIIE
+276 PAALKAIIE
-285 RQSQVRFD
+285 RQDKVRFD

-301 QEFIGYEVVYFVLDP
+301 QEFIGYEVVYFVLTAD
-316 NYTLFMDTQQTIIL
+316 YSLFMDTQQTIIL
-330 ETMQLLDELGIS
+330 ETMQLLDQLGIS
-342 TARRAQPVKVIAAE
+342 TAKRAQPVNVIANE
-356 VQAAEAGTASA
+356 VQPVPQEAQ
-367 APVTSASTST
+367 
-377 STSTSTTPAPAGA
+377 PAPARDNPA
-390 ARPTLIKTAFD
+390 ARPTLIKTAYE

>member
-24 AVLSFIV
+24 AVLSFI
-31 IHGAVAFFR
+31 ILHGAIALFR
-40 GRLATLSENSAHSAV
+40 KRLDALSEENAHRPV
-55 AAVLRQTLA
+55 VEVLRQTLA
-64 RTSKLAV
+64 RTSRLA
-71 IATSLLIGLSV
+71 IFATAVLIGLSV
-82 LDLPPKWEGR
+82 LDLPLKWEAR

-101 GIQLALYAHR
+101 GIQLALYVHR

-121 RQRAPA
+121 RRRAPA
-127 GGDDEQVT
+127 GVEDEQVT
-135 VANTFITWILQIAVW
+135 VAHTFITWILQITVW
-150 VIFLL
+150 VVFLL

-184 NVLGDLFASLSIAVD
+184 NVLGDLFASLAIAVD

-232 EQIVISNAQILKDT
+232 EQIVIANAQILKDT

-268 APAVAGQV
+268 APDVAGQV
-276 PGALRTIIE
+276 PAALRAIIE
-285 RQSQVRFD
+285 KKDKVRFD

-301 QEFIGYEVVYFVLDP
+301 QEFISYEIVYFVLDA
-316 NYTLFMDTQQTIIL
+316 NYSLFMDTQQAVIL
-330 ETMQLLDELGIS
+330 EIMALLDDLGIS
-342 TARRAQPVKVIAAE
+342 TAKRAQPVRVIAT
-356 VQAAEAGTASA
+356 EAPHATQ
-367 APVTSASTST
+367 
-377 STSTSTTPAPAGA
+377 PAPELPGETA
-390 ARPTLIKTAFD
+390 AVRPQLIKTAYE

>member
-1 MNIRT
+1 VNIRT
-6 FVTSLDLSLTNT
+6 FFTSLDLTLANS
-18 LFAIGA
+18 LFATGA

-40 GRLATLSENSAHSAV
+40 RRLCAVPENHANNAV
-55 AAVLRQTLA
+55 FEVLRQTLA

-71 IATSLLIGLSV
+71 FATALLIGLSV
-82 LDLPPKWEGR
+82 LDLPLKWDAR

-101 GIQLALYAHR
+101 GIQLAMWVHR
-111 AIAVTAQRYF
+111 AIAVAAQRYF
-121 RQRAPA
+121 RRHAPA
-127 GGDDEQVT
+127 GGEDQQVT
-135 VANTFITWILQIAVW
+135 VAHTFITWVLQIMVW
-150 VIFLL
+150 VVFLL
-155 ATLSNLGINVTT
+155 ATLQNLGINVTT

-208 SVAGF
+208 AVAGF

-246 LRNFKRMTTRRV
+246 LRNFKRMSTRRV
-258 QFTVNVNPTT
+258 QFAVNVNPTT
-268 APAVAGQV
+268 PPAIAGQV
-276 PGALRTIIE
+276 PAALKAIIE
-285 RQSQVRFD
+285 RQDKVRFD

-301 QEFIGYEVVYFVLDP
+301 QEFIGYEVVYFVLTAD
-316 NYTLFMDTQQTIIL
+316 YSLFMDTQQTIIL
-330 ETMQLLDELGIS
+330 ETMQLLDQLGIS
-342 TARRAQPVKVIAAE
+342 TAKRAQPVNVIANE
-356 VQAAEAGTASA
+356 VQPVPQVAQPVSA
-367 APVTSASTST
+367 RDNP
-377 STSTSTTPAPAGA
+377 A
-390 ARPTLIKTAFD
+390 ARPTLIKTAYE

>member
-6 FVTSLDLSLTNT
+6 FFSSLDLSLTNT
-18 LFAIGA
+18 LFATGA

-40 GRLATLSENSAHSAV
+40 RRLCALPEDHANNAV
-55 AAVLRQTLA
+55 FDVLRQTLA

-82 LDLPPKWEGR
+82 LDLPLKWEAR

-121 RQRAPA
+121 RRRAPA
-127 GGDDEQVT
+127 GVEDQQVT
-135 VANTFITWILQIAVW
+135 VAHTFITWVLQIMVW

-155 ATLSNLGINVTT
+155 ATLQNLGINVTT

-246 LRNFKRMTTRRV
+246 LRNFKRMSTRRV
-258 QFTVNVNPTT
+258 QFAVNVNPTT
-268 APAVAGQV
+268 PPDIAGQV
-276 PGALRTIIE
+276 PAALRAIIE
-285 RQSQVRFD
+285 KQDKVRFD

-301 QEFIGYEVVYFVLDP
+301 QEFIGYEVVYFVLTAD
-316 NYTLFMDTQQTIIL
+316 YALFMDTQQTIIL
-330 ETMQLLDELGIS
+330 ETMQLLDQLGIS
-342 TARRAQPVKVIAAE
+342 TAKRAQPVNVIASE
-356 VQAAEAGTASA
+356 VQPAVRPDQP
-367 APVTSASTST
+367 APVREA
-377 STSTSTTPAPAGA
+377 PAP
-390 ARPTLIKTAFD
+390 RPTLIKTAYE

>member
-1 MNIRT
+1 VNIRT
-6 FVTSLDLSLTNT
+6 FFNSLDLSLTNS

-40 GRLATLSENSAHSAV
+40 RRLCAVPENHANNAV
-55 AAVLRQTLA
+55 FEVLRQTLA

-71 IATSLLIGLSV
+71 FATAVLVGLSV
-82 LDLPPKWEGR
+82 LDLPLKWEAR

-101 GIQLALYAHR
+101 GIQLALWVHR
-111 AIAVTAQRYF
+111 AIAVAAQRYF
-121 RQRAPA
+121 RRRAPA
-127 GGDDEQVT
+127 GGEDQQVT
-135 VANTFITWILQIAVW
+135 VAHTFITWVLQIMVW
-150 VIFLL
+150 VVFLL
-155 ATLSNLGINVTT
+155 ATLQNLGINVTT

-246 LRNFKRMTTRRV
+246 LRNYKRMSTRRV
-258 QFTVNVNPTT
+258 QFAVNVNPTT
-268 APAVAGQV
+268 PPDIAGQV
-276 PGALRTIIE
+276 PAALKAIIE
-285 RQSQVRFD
+285 RQDKVRFD

-301 QEFIGYEVVYFVLDP
+301 QEFLGYEVVYFVLTAD
-316 NYTLFMDTQQTIIL
+316 YALFMDTQQTILL
-330 ETMQLLDELGIS
+330 ETMQLLDQLGIS
-342 TARRAQPVKVIAAE
+342 TGKRAQPVNVIANE
-356 VQAAEAGTASA
+356 VQPAARADQP
-367 APVTSASTST
+367 APVRE
-377 STSTSTTPAPAGA
+377 APAT
-390 ARPTLIKTAFD
+390 RPTLIKTAYE